1 MLVDE
6 YATKAE
12 AARLL
17 GVDRLTIYRW
27 IKSGKLKAERIGREV
42 LIRRSD
48 LSRMSTRKR
57 AKRPCTT
64 SLDPH

>member
-1 MLVDE
+1 MLADV

-17 GVDRLTIYRW
+17 GVNRLTIYRW
-27 IKSGKLKAERIGREV
+27 VKSGKLKAERIGREV

-48 LSRMSTRKR
+48 LSRISKRKR
-57 AKRPCTT
+57 AN
-64 SLDPH
+64 D